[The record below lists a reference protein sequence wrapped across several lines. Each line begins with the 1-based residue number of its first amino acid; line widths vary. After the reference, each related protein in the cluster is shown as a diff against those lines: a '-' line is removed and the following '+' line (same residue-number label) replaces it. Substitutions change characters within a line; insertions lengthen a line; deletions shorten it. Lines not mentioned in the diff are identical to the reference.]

1 RASPGH
7 QARAETASTTIPMRA
22 VVYKSPGHVEVSD
35 VPEPHIVESTD
46 AIVKVTHTGICGT
59 DLHVVKGDFPG
70 IAPGAVVGHE
80 FVGEVV
86 EVGRAV
92 RRIRL
97 GDKVMSSDFTA
108 CGQCRWCDRSEHWQC
123 AERAFF
129 GTGTA
134 FGPSLSGAQAEYVRV
149 PFADRTLGQLP
160 ENCVPEAALLM
171 GDNLATGWVAVERAG
186 TEAGDCVVVIGG
198 GAVGQLAALSAQVAG
213 AGIVVLVEPNET
225 RKAFATAQGSIAVHP
240 DEAAVLV
247 RKLTEGDGADVV
259 VEAVGGNGPL
269 DFAMSLARARG
280 RVVSVGAH
288 VAENWAFP
296 VGRAFKDEMT
306 LSFAI
311 GDSIRLRRKL
321 LRLVTSGA
329 LDPTVVVDARGR
341 LADAPSLYELL
352 AKQQR
357 LKAVMTP

>member
-1 RASPGH
+1 
-7 QARAETASTTIPMRA
+7 MRA
-22 VVYKSPGHVEVSD
+22 VVYKSPGQVEPGE
-35 VPEPHIVESTD
+35 VPDPHIAESTD
-46 AIVKVTHTGICGT
+46 AIVKVTHAGICGT
-59 DLHVVKGDFPG
+59 DLHVVRGDFPG
-70 IAPGAVVGHE
+70 ITPGSVLGHE

-97 GDKVMSSDFTA
+97 GDAVMSSDFTA
-108 CGQCRWCDRSEHWQC
+108 CGQCRWCDREEHWHC

-134 FGPSLSGAQAEYVRV
+134 FGPGLSGAQAEYVRV
-149 PFADRTLGQLP
+149 PFADRTLGPLP
-160 ENCVPEAALLM
+160 DKCPPEAALLM
-171 GDNLATGWVAVERAG
+171 GDNLATGWVAIERAG
-186 TEAGDCVVVIGG
+186 TEAGDSVVVIGG

-213 AGIVVLVEPNET
+213 AGIVVVVEPNES
-225 RKAFATAQGSIAVHP
+225 RRAFAQAQGSIAVP
-240 DEAAVLV
+240 PEQAAAQL
-247 RKLTEGDGADVV
+247 RQLTDGEGADVV

-269 DFAMSLARARG
+269 DLALSLARARG

-288 VAENWAFP
+288 VAESWAFP
-296 VGRAFKDEMT
+296 VGRAFRDELT

-311 GDSIRLRRKL
+311 GDGIRLRRKL

-329 LDPTVVVDARGR
+329 LDPTVVIDARGR
-341 LADAPSLYELL
+341 LDDAPALYELL

-357 LKAVMTP
+357 MKAVFTP